1 MDPVTGVLAPVVGA
15 SLDVWKW
22 TVVPVTVS
30 QILTLGENPDSVT
43 VSEVELN
50 HIRIKAH
57 LASGSL
63 CVCKCVFVGLRWK
76 PSRRRAMYGAITGV
90 SRH

>member
-15 SLDVWKW
+15 SLDVWKR

-50 HIRIKAH
+50 HSCIKAH
-57 LASGSL
+57 LASGRL
-63 CVCKCVFVGLRWK
+63 
-76 PSRRRAMYGAITGV
+76 YGCLFASGGSPLEGEQCTGQLLA
-90 SRH
+90 